1 MEGHLYVFMLC
12 CAWASH
18 SSAVKPC
25 KREPMQLIAPI
36 QVYPIAAEG
45 CVCIAF
51 PMASYISALGGLL
64 QIMD

>member
-25 KREPMQLIAPI
+25 KRAVVPI

-51 PMASYISALGGLL
+51 PMASYVSALGGLL